1 MTDHHAIRTSY
12 KLQIGQPVNATTIL
26 FFLCVENLF
35 LRYCSPSRSAL
46 MSGRFPIHVNQ
57 GNPRCVGTK
66 GGVDLRM
73 EMLPAKL
80 KRMGYRTAIVGKWCV
95 FVIL

>member
-1 MTDHHAIRTSY
+1 
-12 KLQIGQPVNATTIL
+12 
-26 FFLCVENLF
+26 
-35 LRYCSPSRSAL
+35 

-80 KRMGYRTAIVGKWCV
+80 QRAGYKTAIVGKWSVCV
-95 FVIL
+95 CVVLCVCVRTRVEHYLR